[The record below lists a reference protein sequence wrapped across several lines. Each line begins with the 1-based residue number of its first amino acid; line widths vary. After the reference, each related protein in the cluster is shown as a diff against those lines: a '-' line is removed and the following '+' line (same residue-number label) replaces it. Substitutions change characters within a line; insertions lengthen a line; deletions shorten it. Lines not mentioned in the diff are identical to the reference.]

1 MSQYLIGVQHGL
13 APGIP
18 NIEKQPWKVLE
29 VAIANTESQ
38 FRPKLYHDWQLLY
51 GQHKP
56 SKMQKKDLA
65 AWGLISANL

>member
-13 APGIP
+13 TPGIP
-18 NIEKQPWKVLE
+18 NIKQQPWKVLE
-29 VAIANTESQ
+29 VAIANTELQ

-65 AWGLISANL
+65 AWGLV